1 MSEPQSQE
9 TPEEDE
15 LEEIARR
22 AARSLINASSD
33 VEVLK
38 LQFATEGMYV
48 VEIVERGQE
57 PREVFPVTQ
66 S

>member
-9 TPEEDE
+9 TPEVDE

-22 AARSLINASSD
+22 AARALLNASSD

-38 LQFATEGMYV
+38 LQFATAGMYI
-48 VEIVERGQE
+48 VEIVERGHE
-57 PREVFPVTQ
+57 PREVFSVTL